1 MTKSLQTQG
10 AKKKCVNTMLGKT
23 HTDNFLFGS
32 GSKSCWANYSKQK
45 KFKKLFRLWI
55 SKKQKYKIKIKLKK
69 SNKKRYYKILQFC
82 K

>member
-32 GSKSCWANYSKQK
+32 GSKSGWANLVNRK
-45 KFKKLFRLWI
+45 KFKSCSDYGF
-55 SKKQKYKIKIKLKK
+55 QK
-69 SNKKRYYKILQFC
+69 NKNAK
-82 K
+82 